1 MIFFDNQMNNCNTVS
16 SIGVTVVYTPEG
28 VTRKAF
34 EVNLDSL
41 KISSIINCIHI
52 PIEFFRVELHNEVK
66 IHHL

>member
-34 EVNLDSL
+34 EVN
-41 KISSIINCIHI
+41 
-52 PIEFFRVELHNEVK
+52 
-66 IHHL
+66 